1 MARITHSRLLFVF
14 LVLLVGCSPAPK
26 ALVQPLPTVASMAQ
40 PPSLDDA
47 ANVAI
52 NFLEDWRLADYDSLY
67 NTITFSSQ
75 ESNAKDAFIATYTDA
90 AEAMTLDSLSYTPGA
105 SLFRDPQ
112 RADIVNFSYNVTFNT
127 RMLGSFDDT
136 DRTMQLVFDKAAN
149 AWRVAWTPGDIFA
162 LMASGGKL
170 KMELSVPSRANIY
183 DDKGRV
189 LADQSGRVV
198 SVQAVKQD
206 IVDWGACLNLL
217 APAMGKDPSVI
228 QKIYDRSQAAWLM
241 DLGIIEPAVYDA
253 QHTQMET
260 TCGAQFESRPVRQY
274 SNGTAA
280 ANILGTVG
288 YPDEADL
295 PTIEAEGFN
304 SDSILGKSGIEGT
317 WDETLRGHPGARLL
331 IVGPGGDTLREV
343 TRVASTPPQSVWLT
357 IDTDLQLQL
366 QHILASYYASMKL
379 DSQSK
384 GASAVIMDIHTGAIL
399 AMVSYPTYDIN
410 AFAPFSSLGSTQAA
424 AMIAQLENDP
434 RRPLLNRPTQG
445 AYPLGSVM
453 KLASS
458 MAVADSG
465 VYTLDQPYVC
475 TGIFTREGNFTR
487 YDWLP
492 GGHGH
497 VTLPSAITQSCNPYF
512 YEVGYQLNLVNPEIL
527 PSYQQRFFG
536 KGTGMT
542 DLPENPGFIPDPEW
556 KIQNTGLQW
565 TQSDAIN
572 IAIGQGEVQVTPL
585 EVVRMVAAIANGGT
599 LYKPQLVAKAGIL
612 GEASSYTMIPN
623 AVADANVKQA
633 VFDVIRKG
641 MCDVTT
647 KSYGTAE
654 FVFRNDD
661 ALQQIGVCGKTGT
674 AQDGPRPTHAWFA
687 SYAPRD
693 NPEIATIVMV
703 ENGGEGSGVAAPITR
718 DILDYF
724 FFGTKHDYAPPA
736 P

>member
-1 MARITHSRLLFVF
+1 VKRFIDYRLFAISLI
-14 LVLLVGCSPAPK
+14 LLVGCSPAAK
-26 ALVQPLPTVASMAQ
+26 EQAQPLPTQASLEQ
-40 PPSLDDA
+40 PPSLDSA
-47 ANVAI
+47 AAVAI
-52 NFLEDWRLADYDSLY
+52 NFLEDWRLGDFDSLY
-67 NTITFSSQ
+67 NTITFSAQ
-75 ESNAKDAFIATYTDA
+75 EGTPKDTFIASYKEA
-90 AEAMTLDSLSYTPGA
+90 ADAMTLDSLTYTPGA
-105 SLFRDPQ
+105 SLFRDSQ
-112 RADIVNFSYNVTFNT
+112 RSDVVNFSYNVTFNT

-136 DRTMQLVFDKAAN
+136 GRNMQLVYDKPSAS
-149 AWRVAWTPGDIFA
+149 WRVAWTAGDIFG

-170 KMELSVPSRANIY
+170 RIELSIPSRANIY

-189 LADQSGRVV
+189 LADQSGRMVV
-198 SVQAVKQD
+198 VQAVKQE
-206 IVDWGACLNLL
+206 IADWGACLNLL
-217 APAMGKDPSVI
+217 APAMNKTPDSI
-228 QKIYDRSQAAWLM
+228 QKIYDRSQSAWLM
-241 DLGIIEPAVYDA
+241 DLGVIEPAVYDQLHA
-253 QHTQMET
+253 QMET
-260 TCGAQFESRPVRQY
+260 TCAAQFASRPVRQY
-274 SNGTAA
+274 SNGTSA
-280 ANILGTVG
+280 ANIIGTVG
-288 YPDEADL
+288 YPEEADL
-295 PTIEAEGFN
+295 PKIEAEGFN
-304 SDSILGKSGIEGT
+304 ADSILGKSGIEGT
-317 WDETLRGHPGARLL
+317 WDETLRGHPGARLI
-331 IVGPGGDTLREV
+331 IVSPGGDVLREV
-343 TRVASTPPQSVWLT
+343 ARVASTPPQSVWLT
-357 IDTDLQLQL
+357 IDTELQLQI
-366 QHILASYYASMKL
+366 QQILASYYDRMKL
-379 DSQSK
+379 ADQSK
-384 GASAVIMDIHTGAIL
+384 GASAVIMDIHTGAVL

-410 AFAPFSSLGSTQAA
+410 AFAPFSSLGQQQAQA
-424 AMIAQLENDP
+424 TVAQLQNDP
-434 RRPLLNRPTQG
+434 RRPVLNRPTQG

-542 DLPENPGFIPDPEW
+542 DLAENPGFIPDPEW

-585 EVVRMVAAIANGGT
+585 QVVRMVSAIANGGT

-612 GEASSYTMIPN
+612 GEASSYTMAPN
-623 AVADANVKQA
+623 AIGDANIKPEVLE
-633 VFDVIRKG
+633 VVRKG

-654 FVFRNDD
+654 YQFRNDD

-674 AQDGPRPTHAWFA
+674 AQDVPRPTHAWFA
-687 SYAPRD
+687 AYAPRD
-693 NPEIATIVMV
+693 NPQIAIVVMV

-718 DILDYF
+718 DILDYYF
-724 FFGTKHDYAPPA
+724 FQMKR
-736 P
+736 